1 VYSIEPEGR
10 LVEYVIKVY
19 VANIPIYLAPAVAVN
34 PQDVCLANPT
44 SQGSVL
50 RNNGWD
56 VPIVLANFTN
66 VDILADPTSYVNV
79 TKINYNVY
87 NQGVTYWVIH
97 RNGKIVFNSNVCS
110 GDVKQK
116 LREGDLYWV
125 YP

>member
-1 VYSIEPEGR
+1 
-10 LVEYVIKVY
+10 
-19 VANIPIYLAPAVAVN
+19 VANIPIYLAPAVAAN
-34 PQDVCLANPT
+34 PQDAC
-44 SQGSVL
+44 QGSEL

-66 VDILADPTSYVNV
+66 VDILANPTTYVNV

-87 NQGVTYWVIH
+87 NQGVTHWVIH

-110 GDVKQK
+110 DDVKQN
-116 LREGDLYWV
+116 LRITGLYWV